1 MGKTVEKIYYEL
13 TPAPFAIKDESW
25 AEDTYAIVYHIDGPM
40 GVPVVKNIPR
50 GLPRP
55 IPNADKPVWIL
66 LPNIDLSRYV
76 FWGLFSLDSIV
87 TTRTANDRQFGKT
100 IKEIL
105 HSDIGFIKWGIC
117 EHHNFYIND
126 DIIEYIRKNNLPL
139 SEEVIAL
146 NNQRRKEK
154 LETETTKNPK

>member
-1 MGKTVEKIYYEL
+1 MGKTIREIYYEL
-13 TPAPFAIKDESW
+13 TPGPFAIKKESW
-25 AEDTYAIVYHIDGPM
+25 AEDTYAIVYNINEPM
-40 GVPVVKNIPR
+40 GVPVIKNIPQ
-50 GLPRP
+50 GLPRL
-55 IPNADKPVWIL
+55 IPHADKPEWVL
-66 LPNIDLSRYV
+66 LNNIDLSRYV

-87 TTRTANDRQFGKT
+87 TSRTANDRQFGKT

-139 SEEVIAL
+139 TEEVIAL
-146 NNQRRKEK
+146 NNKRRKEELDK
-154 LETETTKNPK
+154 